1 MSFFDIEKFI
11 HENEIDTIEIGFG
24 DINGVLRGKSIPARY
39 FLKNIHQGFE
49 FSNAPFAW
57 DIQCGTYDD
66 LEEGDF
72 SSGLS
77 DIIAM
82 PILSTLK
89 KVPWREHT
97 AFLLCEIRNS
107 QREVLEVDPREVL
120 KRVVARANKLGYRP
134 IIGLELEFYLL
145 DENKEPLFN
154 DTQCYSLYR
163 GGEKNYVLREM
174 SKALEQQGIH
184 IESFHVEY
192 GASQFEVVTE
202 CGDAIEIADQ
212 LLLIKH
218 TIKEVARSHG
228 LIATFMPK
236 PWSKEQGSELHVH
249 QSLWDLNQQV
259 NYFEKDLEIMDK
271 YLAGLLSYV
280 REMTVLGAP
289 SINAYKRFTS
299 KAIMPRQVTAAED
312 NRTVAVRSLIA
323 RGNASRIEYRLGSS
337 DANPYLIIAGCLA
350 AGINGLENKL
360 FISKNTEGQSY
371 VKRAALVPLSLE
383 EALNLFENSRI
394 ANEYFGGRF
403 VKCYTTLGRREV
415 ELFRGV
421 ITEWERARYLDSV

>member
-1 MSFFDIEKFI
+1 MSFLDIEKFI

-57 DIQCGTYDD
+57 DIQCNVYDEIED
-66 LEEGDF
+66 GNF
-72 SSGLS
+72 SNGLS

-82 PILSTLK
+82 PMLSTLK
-89 KVPWREHT
+89 KVPWRENT
-97 AFLLCEIRNS
+97 AFLLCEIRNGE
-107 QREVLEVDPREVL
+107 REVLEIDPREVL

-145 DENKEPLFN
+145 DENKEPLFK

-163 GGEKNYVLREM
+163 GGEKGYVVREM
-174 SKALEQQGIH
+174 SKALEAQGIH

-202 CGDAIEIADQ
+202 CGDAIDIADQ

-236 PWSKEQGSELHVH
+236 PWRKAQGSGLHVH

-259 NYFEKDLEIMDK
+259 NYFEKDVEITDK
-271 YLAGLLSYV
+271 YLAGLLNAI

-289 SINAYKRFTS
+289 SINAYKRFAT
-299 KAIMPRQVTAAED
+299 KALMPTQVTAAED
-312 NRTVAVRSLIA
+312 NRTVAVRSLVA
-323 RGNASRIEYRLGSS
+323 RGNASRLEYRLGSS

-360 FISKNTEGQSY
+360 FISKNAEGQSY
-371 VKRAALVPLSLE
+371 VKRATLVPLSLE
-383 EALNLFENSRI
+383 ESLNLFENSRI
-394 ANEYFGGRF
+394 ATEYFGGRF
-403 VKCYTTLGRREV
+403 VKLYSTLGRYEV
-415 ELFRGV
+415 ERFRV
-421 ITEWERARYLDSV
+421 EITEWERRRYLENV